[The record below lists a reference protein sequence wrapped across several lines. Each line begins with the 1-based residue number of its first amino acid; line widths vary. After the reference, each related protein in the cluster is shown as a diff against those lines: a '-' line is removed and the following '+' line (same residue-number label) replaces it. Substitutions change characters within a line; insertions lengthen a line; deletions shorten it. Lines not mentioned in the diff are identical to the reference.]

1 MDIPTGVI
9 RPPPM
14 PCTIRNTTNCCTDAA
29 SPHAADAIV
38 KSPTD
43 SRNTSRAP
51 NRSPS
56 HPATGIATATAT
68 RKPMFTVAVSSTGT
82 PKSAAM
88 VGNATLTTVASMML
102 MNMAATKTVA
112 TAVLGLIRAI
122 TSGGPGE
129 GSGGEGCAHPHFTTS
144 DLIPAVRPPAVD
156 VPPTMEAA
164 RPVGPWVIILARV
177 SRVGPRQAMSQ
188 QTRRPGRPLTSTR
201 RSFLMTELD
210 LGSSAGSP
218 ARPGTPTSTALVLTP
233 PAPVQVVKP
242 EQAAGAVPVPEGRQ
256 AELQT
261 RASAFAI
268 ELAALDVRSPE
279 FAKKVESIT
288 ALGDREMRESSNV
301 SSRMLERPAAAV
313 SAAKGRGGND
323 AQTRV
328 ASTLSDL
335 RLQITE
341 LDPNRA
347 DLTGIKKV
355 LKWIPGGNKID
366 SYFAKYQSAQS
377 HLDAIVRALASGKD
391 ELGKDNASIEVEKA
405 NMWTL
410 MGKLGEYN
418 ELASALDTAV
428 EDQVRILEGQGRTE
442 DANTLRADA
451 LFPIRQRRQDIMT
464 QMAVAVQGY
473 MALDLIRKN
482 NLELMRGV
490 DRAQTTTIAAL
501 RTAVIVSQALARQK
515 LVLDQITG
523 LNAATG
529 DLIQRTSEQLKIQ
542 GAQINEQAASAT
554 VSVEKLQAAFDN
566 VFQTMDAVDTFRA
579 QAVDSMALT
588 VNALQGQIE
597 RAQPYLE
604 RVRRNELGS
613 S

>member
-1 MDIPTGVI
+1 M
-9 RPPPM
+9 
-14 PCTIRNTTNCCTDAA
+14 TD
-29 SPHAADAIV
+29 
-38 KSPTD
+38 
-43 SRNTSRAP
+43 
-51 NRSPS
+51 
-56 HPATGIATATAT
+56 
-68 RKPMFTVAVSSTGT
+68 
-82 PKSAAM
+82 
-88 VGNATLTTVASMML
+88 
-102 MNMAATKTVA
+102 
-112 TAVLGLIRAI
+112 
-122 TSGGPGE
+122 
-129 GSGGEGCAHPHFTTS
+129 
-144 DLIPAVRPPAVD
+144 
-156 VPPTMEAA
+156 
-164 RPVGPWVIILARV
+164 
-177 SRVGPRQAMSQ
+177 
-188 QTRRPGRPLTSTR
+188 
-201 RSFLMTELD
+201 LD
-210 LGSSAGSP
+210 LGSGGAATGGPAPATGS
-218 ARPGTPTSTALVLTP
+218 ALVLTP
-233 PAPVQVVKP
+233 PAPVQVVAP
-242 EQAAGAVPVPEGRQ
+242 EQAAGAVQVADPRK

-261 RASAFAI
+261 RAASFAI
-268 ELAALDVRSPE
+268 ELAAMDVRSPE
-279 FAKKVESIT
+279 FAKKVESIS
-288 ALGDREMRESSNV
+288 ALGDREMRESASV

-313 SAAKGRGGND
+313 SAGRGGGGKD

-328 ASTLSDL
+328 AGTLADL
-335 RLQITE
+335 RGTITD

-355 LKWIPGGNKID
+355 LKWIPGGDKID
-366 SYFAKYQSAQS
+366 RYFAKYQSAQS

-418 ELASALDTAV
+418 ELATALDKAV
-428 EDQVRILEGQGRTE
+428 EDQMNILDSSGRTE
-442 DANTLRADA
+442 DANTLRSDA

-473 MALDLIRKN
+473 MALDLVRKN

-529 DLIQRTSEQLKIQ
+529 DLIQRTSEQLRIQ
-542 GAQINEQAASAT
+542 GTQINEQAASAT

-579 QAVDSMALT
+579 QAVDSMAQT
-588 VNALQGQIE
+588 VNALQGQID

-604 RVRRNELGS
+604 RVRRGELGS
-613 S
+613 GS

>member
-1 MDIPTGVI
+1 M
-9 RPPPM
+9 
-14 PCTIRNTTNCCTDAA
+14 TD
-29 SPHAADAIV
+29 
-38 KSPTD
+38 
-43 SRNTSRAP
+43 
-51 NRSPS
+51 
-56 HPATGIATATAT
+56 
-68 RKPMFTVAVSSTGT
+68 
-82 PKSAAM
+82 
-88 VGNATLTTVASMML
+88 
-102 MNMAATKTVA
+102 
-112 TAVLGLIRAI
+112 
-122 TSGGPGE
+122 
-129 GSGGEGCAHPHFTTS
+129 
-144 DLIPAVRPPAVD
+144 
-156 VPPTMEAA
+156 
-164 RPVGPWVIILARV
+164 
-177 SRVGPRQAMSQ
+177 
-188 QTRRPGRPLTSTR
+188 
-201 RSFLMTELD
+201 LD
-210 LGSSAGSP
+210 LGSGGP
-218 ARPGTPTSTALVLTP
+218 ATPGRPAPASSTALVLTP
-233 PAPVQVVKP
+233 PAPVQVVAP
-242 EQAAGAVPVPEGRQ
+242 EQAAGAVPVADPRK

-261 RASAFAI
+261 RAASFAI
-268 ELAALDVRSPE
+268 ELAGMDVRSPE
-279 FAKKVESIT
+279 FAKKVESISS
-288 ALGDREMRESSNV
+288 LGDREMRESANV
-301 SSRMLERPAAAV
+301 SSRMLDRPAAAMG
-313 SAAKGRGGND
+313 KGGKD
-323 AQTRV
+323 AQTKV
-328 ASTLSDL
+328 AGTLTEL
-335 RLQITE
+335 RNQITE

-347 DLTGIKKV
+347 ELTGIKKV

-366 SYFAKYQSAQS
+366 AYFAKYQSAQS
-377 HLDAIVRALASGKD
+377 QLNDIIRALASGKD

-418 ELASALDTAV
+418 ELATALDAAV
-428 EDQVRILEGQGRTE
+428 EDQVNILDSSGRSE
-442 DANTLRADA
+442 DANTLRSDA

-579 QAVDSMALT
+579 QAVDSMATT
-588 VNALQGQIE
+588 VTALQGQIE

-604 RVRRNELGS
+604 RVRRGELGS
-613 S
+613 GS